1 MQKNILKKILLS
13 LFLLTNIS
21 VALASSEVD
30 AKISATIKTA
40 LQKNLPELPVDQIN
54 KTPVN
59 GLYEVISGRKVFYVD
74 ATGNYAVLG
83 NLVDLSTKQS
93 LTEAKTQLLSKV
105 DWSKLPLDIAIKQVI
120 GDGSRKLVIFT
131 DPDCPFCKRLEI
143 ETVSK
148 LKDVT
153 VYYFLFPLPMHADA
167 ANKSKKILCSQNP
180 EKALFSWLKDEKPL
194 PNNMSCKNA
203 ARLEQ
208 MISTGKN
215 IVQVDATPMLVL
227 ENGNILSGLVPADYL
242 NKLITDA
249 MPVAPKADKVTASEA
264 VVATPSK

>member
-1 MQKNILKKILLS
+1 MQKNTLKKILLS
-13 LFLLTNIS
+13 LFLLTNLS
-21 VALASSEVD
+21 VALACPQFD
-30 AKISATIKTA
+30 AKASVAIKAA
-40 LQKNLPELPVDQIN
+40 LKKNLPELSVDQIN
-54 KTPVN
+54 KTPIN

-83 NLVDLSTKQS
+83 NLVDLSTKKS

-120 GDGSRKLVIFT
+120 GDGSRKLVVFT

-153 VYYFLFPLPMHADA
+153 IYYFLFPLPMHSDA

-180 EKALFSWLKDEKPL
+180 EKALFSWLKDEKAL

-203 ARLEQ
+203 AKLEQ
-208 MISTGKN
+208 MINTGKN
-215 IVQVDATPMLVL
+215 VVQVDATPMIVL
-227 ENGNILSGLVPADYL
+227 ENGNVLSGLIPADYL
-242 NKLITDA
+242 NKLMTDA
-249 MPVAPKADKVTASEA
+249 MPVAPKSDKVTASESA
-264 VVATPSK
+264 MAIPGK